1 MTTEGLSDGA
11 AALLRLLLES
21 AAPGGGAGE
30 ASLER
35 WLELAEVPPKSAWM
49 RSFEAAEELKAKGLV
64 RGYYGKAG
72 RGVLRATFTD
82 ALIGAGKAYGE

>member
-1 MTTEGLSDGA
+1 MADA
-11 AALLRLLLES
+11 MRKPLLRQ
-21 AAPGGGAGE
+21 
-30 ASLER
+30 
-35 WLELAEVPPKSAWM
+35 
-49 RSFEAAEELKAKGLV
+49 EELKAKGLV